1 MKKNYLHERKAH
13 LPFVLALGLI
23 AAPIPALAET
33 EAPHA
38 DAVATVNQQKVT
50 ISGIVKD
57 EAGEPIIGASV
68 IEKGNAMNGVITD
81 LDGRFSLSL
90 SGNAV
95 DISYVGYKTQTINLK
110 AGVREYNVV
119 LHEDTEMLDEVVVV
133 GYGVQKKSNLTGSV
147 ASVDSKVLDTRPVSS
162 VSAALAGQMPGVTA
176 IQSSGAPGSQAS
188 SITIRGKNSINA
200 ASPLVIVDG
209 VPGSMNT
216 IDPADI
222 ESLTVLKDAASAAI
236 YGVQAANGVILITT
250 KQGKK
255 GDKTRINYSG
265 TFSWASPV
273 AKRDYVNA
281 YEFATLFNEATY
293 NENPNAPMPFTEEQI
308 EQYRTGALPSTN
320 WYDAAFKKHAFE
332 QMHNVSISGGSEKTT
347 YNGSLGYTK
356 QNGLTD
362 EIDYSRFNARM
373 NLTSDINKYL
383 TVGMNASG
391 YRGVSKDAWNGFV
404 NVFQGV
410 SRQYPTDPIYNEDG
424 TFYYSGKDNPVAVQG
439 GKSGFTRNTQ
449 QELNLTTFATIHI
462 LPELSVK
469 GVYSI
474 RNYTSNQ
481 DGFKRNFS
489 YGNETSSYDSG
500 LREGYERYYN
510 YNYYTGQVL
519 INYNKT
525 FGKHTIGALAGFE
538 SYEQLYKYT
547 TATRKGGGS
556 NELDESLN
564 TLDASSQ
571 TNTDG
576 GYEMARLSYFGRI
589 QYDFM
594 GKYLFEANLRSD
606 ASSRFPKDNRWGV
619 FPAFS
624 AGWRISE
631 ESFVKDNIDWLSNL
645 KLRLGWGK
653 TGNEELDANDI
664 YPAVPTYAYGS
675 YMFGNTLYST
685 AYESR
690 YVNSNLKWATVTN
703 YEVGLEGGFLNNKLG
718 FELAVYKKK
727 TNDML
732 LYLPIQGVIGMSAPA
747 QNAGSVENTG
757 FDLNLFHNN
766 NIGKDWSYNIAL
778 NVSYVKN
785 EITDMSGTEGPS
797 SNDKIWYLE
806 GYPIGSYYGL
816 VADGFFNTEED
827 LQNCPKRLGTEKL
840 GDIKYK
846 DLNGDGKI
854 TLDGDRQIIGKNF
867 PSWTGGLSFSV
878 RYKNFDLSGLF
889 QGAFDVDGYFT
900 SEAAYAFFNGATALK
915 RHLDRWTPE
924 NHDATYPRITRTDQ
938 TNFTTSSFWLQDA
951 SYVRLKNLTL
961 GYTMPKAW
969 MTKLGVANAKVF
981 LSGENL
987 FTITGLDGG
996 IDPEEASERGWSYGN
1011 VKKISVGVRLSF

>member
-1 MKKNYLHERKAH
+1 
-13 LPFVLALGLI
+13 
-23 AAPIPALAET
+23 
-33 EAPHA
+33 
-38 DAVATVNQQKVT
+38 
-50 ISGIVKD
+50 
-57 EAGEPIIGASV
+57 
-68 IEKGNAMNGVITD
+68 
-81 LDGRFSLSL
+81 
-90 SGNAV
+90 
-95 DISYVGYKTQTINLK
+95 
-110 AGVREYNVV
+110 
-119 LHEDTEMLDEVVVV
+119 
-133 GYGVQKKSNLTGSV
+133 
-147 ASVDSKVLDTRPVSS
+147 
-162 VSAALAGQMPGVTA
+162 MPGVTA
-176 IQSSGAPGSQAS
+176 IQTSGAPGSQTS

-273 AKRDYVNA
+273 AKREYVNA
-281 YEFATLFNEATY
+281 YEFATLYNEATY
-293 NENPNAPMPFTEEQI
+293 NENPDAPLPFTEEQI
-308 EQYRTGALPSTN
+308 EQYRTGALPSTD
-320 WYDAAFKKHAFE
+320 WYDAAFKKNAFE

-469 GVYSI
+469 GVYSV

-481 DGFKRNFS
+481 DGFKRHFS
-489 YGNETSSYDSG
+489 YGNEASSYDSG
-500 LREGYERYYN
+500 LREGYDRYYN

-547 TATRKGGGS
+547 TADRKGGGS
-556 NELDESLN
+556 DELEESLN

-571 TNTDG
+571 KNSDG

-589 QYDFM
+589 QYDYL

-653 TGNEELDANDI
+653 TGNEELSSSDI
-664 YPAVPTYAYGS
+664 YPAVATYAYGS
-675 YMFGNTLYST
+675 YMFNNTLYST

-827 LQNCPKRLGTEKL
+827 LKNCPKRLGTEKL

-924 NHDATYPRITRTDQ
+924 NHDATYPRITKTDQ